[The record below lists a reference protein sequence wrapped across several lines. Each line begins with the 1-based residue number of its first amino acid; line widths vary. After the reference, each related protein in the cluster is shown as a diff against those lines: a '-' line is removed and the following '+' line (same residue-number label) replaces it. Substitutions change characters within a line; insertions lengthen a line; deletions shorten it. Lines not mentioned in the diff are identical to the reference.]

1 LPLFGRVEAKT
12 RKTDTYMKTLYML
25 ASLALLLSSSA
36 VSQDVRYNFDKN
48 SDFSKYKT
56 YKWVPIK
63 DAQQPNDLVDKQIKD
78 ALDAELAT
86 KGLSKTDSDSA
97 DLYIGYQTAIGQE
110 KQFTSY
116 SSDWGYGAGWY
127 RGGWYGSPG
136 GGMTTGQTSTIY
148 TGQLALDMYD
158 PKGKD
163 LVWRGVASK
172 TIDTK
177 AKPEKQQKNLA
188 KAVKKLLKNYPPVVK
203 S

>member
-1 LPLFGRVEAKT
+1 
-12 RKTDTYMKTLYML
+12 MKKF
-25 ASLALLLSSSA
+25 ALALAAFLL
-36 VSQDVRYNFDKN
+36 VSTSIVLCQDVRYNFDKDT
-48 SDFSKYKT
+48 DFSKFKT

-63 DAQQPNDLVDKQIKD
+63 DAAQVDDLTDKQIKSS
-78 ALDAELAT
+78 LDAELAK
-86 KGLSKTDSDSA
+86 KGLTKVDGDNA
-97 DLYIGYQTAIGQE
+97 DLLIGYQTAIGTE

-116 SSDWGYGAGWY
+116 NSDWGYGGGWY

-158 PKGKD
+158 KANHD

-177 AKPEKQQKNLA
+177 AKPEKRQKNLD
-188 KAVKKLLKNYPPVVK
+188 KAAVKLLKNYPPTVK
-203 S
+203 K